1 MSQVYKDYGT
11 LYTIS
16 AGTTKIMTSVIIDPN
31 TGKAMDMTNN
41 LIFSSGTVDITQAD
55 GTIIQAGI
63 PIVFSVRTAGSSQI
77 TWVAG
82 PFTNNQAGNWKAFLK
97 INNSL
102 GVQIDG
108 QTYNFNITEL
118 Y

>member
-16 AGTTKIMTSVIIDPN
+16 VGTTKMFTSVIIDPN
-31 TGKAMDMTNN
+31 TGQAMDMTNQTV
-41 LIFSSGTVDITQAD
+41 FTSGSVDITQAD
-55 GTIIQAGI
+55 GTLIQSAI
-63 PIVFSVRTAGSSQI
+63 PINFSVRTAGASRI

-82 PFTNNQAGNWKAFLK
+82 PFTNLQAGNWKAFLK

-102 GVQIDG
+102 GIQIDG
-108 QTYNFNITEL
+108 QTYNFQITEL